1 MYVCPVVA
9 ISGGGV
15 VATSVVAKPLSKSL
29 EVAIKKRVQDSPSNC
44 RYNVNHDECSTEVL

>member
-9 ISGGGV
+9 ISGGG
-15 VATSVVAKPLSKSL
+15 VVAKPLSKSL